1 MAEVTLAGLTL
12 TQDEWEALDLESRAL
27 LLDVGAVRDAAILDE
42 PYDSY
47 EVTLEKMLAELFE

>member
-12 TQDEWEALDLESRAL
+12 TQDEWESLDLESRAL
-27 LLDVGAVRDAAILDE
+27 LLDVGAVRDEAPIDE

-47 EVTLEKMLAELFE
+47 EVQIEEMFADLFE